1 MAMIQGIR
9 IRNFKSLKDIT
20 LGNVC
25 DGSNTQ
31 PLTPITAVIGKNGVG
46 KTSLF
51 DVFGFLADCMKYG
64 VAEACDVRGGFDR
77 VVSQGES
84 DNIELTLCYSL
95 DSELNPAIFNLKIAK
110 DKNHRPYIKR
120 EKLHLSINE
129 NNSPKLEVNEGRAC
143 IFDMT
148 AVNYQLNTKLGSG
161 LNTQSGS
168 GLNTQSGSGLNT
180 QSGAGLNVQHRTDMP
195 YVFFD
200 IDKQQLATATFARFG
215 SYPYLSA
222 LRDFVEGWYMS
233 YFTPDAGRYVNQQGT
248 QPHLNSK
255 GDNLSNVVEF
265 MEREHPERFQA
276 VLERIAS
283 KIPGIGKISTYR
295 DSVTRN
301 LYLMFEGKGFA
312 KPFTQ
317 SQMSDG
323 TLKLFT
329 YLLLLEDPEPAP
341 LLCIEEPENGLY
353 HQLLETLAQE
363 IREHTS
369 NARSQVFITTHQP
382 YFVDALEP
390 EEVWILEKGEDGFS
404 TIRRASDDQ
413 LINAMVEESQP
424 LGALWYSGYLDAR

>member
-64 VAEACDVRGGFDR
+64 VAEACDVRGGFER
-77 VVSQGES
+77 VVSQGQGEM
-84 DNIELTLCYSL
+84 IELMLCYRPNTSSFPVTF
-95 DSELNPAIFNLKIAK
+95 DLKIAK
-110 DKNHRPYIKR
+110 DKSGQPYIKQ
-120 EKLHLSINE
+120 ELLYVILNE
-129 NNSPKLEVNEGRAC
+129 NPIPLL
-143 IFDMT
+143 
-148 AVNYQLNTKLGSG
+148 AVDEGSG
-161 LNTQSGS
+161 LIWGENTDTKVDTRLGTQGADTGLGSARENTTLRANDYINVPFAVNMSGK
-168 GLNTQSGSGLNT
+168 
-180 QSGAGLNVQHRTDMP
+180 
-195 YVFFD
+195 
-200 IDKQQLATATFARFG
+200 DKQQLATATFARLS

-222 LRDFVEGWYMS
+222 LRDFVEGWYLS
-233 YFTPDAGRYVNQQGT
+233 YFTPDAARNVNQQGT

-265 MEREHPERFQA
+265 MMDKHPERFQA

-369 NARSQVFITTHQP
+369 KGSSQVFITTHQP

-404 TIRRASDDQ
+404 TIRRASDDP
-413 LINAMVEESQP
+413 LIQNMVEEGLP
-424 LGALWYSGYLDAR
+424 LGGLWYSGYLDRG

>member
-77 VVSQGES
+77 VVSQGQNEP
-84 DNIELTLCYSL
+84 IELVLCYSL
-95 DSELNPAIFNLKIAK
+95 PPDNKIFCFDLQIQQDSKYKVIVKKENLYSLEPDGRRYRLTFDGSKGFSWEMDKPEDRLYGLYEMK
-110 DKNHRPYIKR
+110 DKS
-120 EKLHLSINE
+120 KL
-129 NNSPKLEVNEGRAC
+129 
-143 IFDMT
+143 
-148 AVNYQLNTKLGSG
+148 AVS
-161 LNTQSGS
+161 
-168 GLNTQSGSGLNT
+168 
-180 QSGAGLNVQHRTDMP
+180 V
-195 YVFFD
+195 
-200 IDKQQLATATFARFG
+200 LANLTTTNQ
-215 SYPYLSA
+215 YPHLSA

-233 YFTPDAGRYVNQQGT
+233 YFMPDAARNINQKGAQ
-248 QPHLNSK
+248 QHLNRS

-265 MEREHPERFQA
+265 MMDKHPERFQA

-369 NARSQVFITTHQP
+369 KGNSQVFITTHQP

-404 TIRRASDDQ
+404 TIRRASDDP
-413 LINAMVEESQP
+413 LIQNMVEEGLP
-424 LGALWYSGYLDAR
+424 LGGLWYSGYLDAR

>member
-77 VVSQGES
+77 VASQGEN
-84 DNIELTLCYSL
+84 DFIALTLCCL
-95 DSELNPAIFNLKIAK
+95 SESDPIPTLFALKIAK
-110 DKNHRPYIKR
+110 DKYGKPYVTRERFYQFLGCDDNKR
-120 EKLHLSINE
+120 KLRSF
-129 NNSPKLEVNEGRAC
+129 LEVS
-143 IFDMT
+143 D
-148 AVNYQLNTKLGSG
+148 
-161 LNTQSGS
+161 
-168 GLNTQSGSGLNT
+168 
-180 QSGAGLNVQHRTDMP
+180 GAGFVHGFVHEEGEQTGKAFMIHMADK
-195 YVFFD
+195 
-200 IDKQQLATATFARFG
+200 DKQQLATATVTRLK
-215 SYPYLSA
+215 SHPYLSSF
-222 LRDFVEGWYMS
+222 RDFVEGWYMS
-233 YFTPDAGRYVNQQGT
+233 YFTPDAARNINQKGAQ
-248 QPHLNSK
+248 QHLNRS

-265 MEREHPERFQA
+265 MMDEHPERFQA

-404 TIRRASDDQ
+404 TIRRASDDP
-413 LINAMVEESQP
+413 LIQNMVEEGLP
-424 LGALWYSGYLDAR
+424 LGGLWYSGYLDRG

>member
-9 IRNFKSLKDIT
+9 IRNFKGLKDIT

-64 VAEACDVRGGFDR
+64 VTEACDVRGGFDR
-77 VVSQGES
+77 VVSQGQ
-84 DNIELTLCYSL
+84 NGTIELVLCYKN
-95 DSELNPAIFNLKIAK
+95 SELLRFTLKIALDSVTQKPRVEYESLFKLEQSQDNKYKKELLLEVKNGFGVVVHSDHTYVFDDEHTENFEITGK
-110 DKNHRPYIKR
+110 DKQYLAIASWAKITFGLESRIISQKR
-120 EKLHLSINE
+120 FIS
-129 NNSPKLEVNEGRAC
+129 
-143 IFDMT
+143 F
-148 AVNYQLNTKLGSG
+148 
-161 LNTQSGS
+161 
-168 GLNTQSGSGLNT
+168 
-180 QSGAGLNVQHRTDMP
+180 
-195 YVFFD
+195 
-200 IDKQQLATATFARFG
+200 
-215 SYPYLSA
+215 
-222 LRDFVEGWYMS
+222 RDFVEGWYMS
-233 YFTPDAGRYVNQQGT
+233 YFTPDAARNINQKGAQ
-248 QPHLNSK
+248 QHLNRS

-265 MEREHPERFQA
+265 MMDKHPERFQA

-369 NARSQVFITTHQP
+369 KGNSQVFITTHQP

-404 TIRRASDDQ
+404 TIRRASDDP
-413 LINAMVEESQP
+413 LIQNMVEEGLP
-424 LGALWYSGYLDAR
+424 LGGLWYSGYLDAR

>member
-77 VVSQGES
+77 VVSQGEN
-84 DNIELTLCYSL
+84 DLIELKLCCLSESDPIPTLF
-95 DSELNPAIFNLKIAK
+95 DLKIAK
-110 DKNHRPYIKR
+110 DKDGK
-120 EKLHLSINE
+120 
-129 NNSPKLEVNEGRAC
+129 
-143 IFDMT
+143 
-148 AVNYQLNTKLGSG
+148 
-161 LNTQSGS
+161 
-168 GLNTQSGSGLNT
+168 
-180 QSGAGLNVQHRTDMP
+180 P
-195 YVFFD
+195 YVKWEWFYQFLGYD
-200 IDKQQLATATFARFG
+200 DNKIKLRSFLEMSDGVGFVHEEDEQTGKSFMIRMTDKDKQQLATATVTRLK
-215 SYPYLSA
+215 SYPHLSSF
-222 LRDFVEGWYMS
+222 RNFVEGWYMS
-233 YFTPDAGRYVNQQGT
+233 YFTPDAARNINQKGAQ
-248 QPHLNSK
+248 QHLNRS

-265 MEREHPERFQA
+265 MMDEHPERFQT

-301 LYLMFEGKGFA
+301 LYLMLEGKGFA
-312 KPFTQ
+312 KPFIQ

-404 TIRRASDDQ
+404 TIRRASDDP

>member
-77 VVSQGES
+77 VVSQGQ
-84 DNIELTLCYSL
+84 DDIIELILCYRQKSDLAPLRFELTIAL
-95 DSELNPAIFNLKIAK
+95 DKTIQQ
-110 DKNHRPYIKR
+110 PYVKR
-120 EKLHLSINE
+120 ESLFQLTQE
-129 NNSPKLEVNEGRAC
+129 NNIYKRRFFLEVNDG
-143 IFDMT
+143 
-148 AVNYQLNTKLGSG
+148 K
-161 LNTQSGS
+161 
-168 GLNTQSGSGLNT
+168 
-180 QSGAGLNVQHRTDMP
+180 GAITHDDHIHVFRTPDK
-195 YVFFD
+195 
-200 IDKQQLATATFARFG
+200 DKQYLAIANWAKITFEMESRIVSQTRF
-215 SYPYLSA
+215 A
-222 LRDFVEGWYMS
+222 LFRDFVEGWYMS
-233 YFTPDAGRYVNQQGT
+233 YFTPDAARNVNQKGAQ
-248 QPHLNSK
+248 QHLNRS

-265 MEREHPERFQA
+265 MEREHPKQFQD
-276 VLERIAS
+276 VLDRIAS
-283 KIPGIGKISTYR
+283 KIPGIGKISTDR

-404 TIRRASDDQ
+404 TIRRASDDP
-413 LINAMVEESQP
+413 LIQNMVEEGLP
-424 LGALWYSGYLDAR
+424 LGGLWYSGYLDRG

>member
-20 LGNVC
+20 LGNLC
-25 DGSNTQ
+25 DDNSTA

-77 VVSQGES
+77 VVSQGQKAIYLCLVYQSQETKH
-84 DNIELTLCYSL
+84 IFRFELTIDVNEKGLPQLQRERLFRCVNNNERGLYLLVAVNDGAGFAWSREHEGQL
-95 DSELNPAIFNLKIAK
+95 YQDLSEVSKFNEKPEMVDLFLLGVKPKGEQGITLSDKSK
-110 DKNHRPYIKR
+110 DK
-120 EKLHLSINE
+120 LAVSILARVGDFPRCEYLYYFIE
-129 NNSPKLEVNEGRAC
+129 N
-143 IFDMT
+143 
-148 AVNYQLNTKLGSG
+148 
-161 LNTQSGS
+161 
-168 GLNTQSGSGLNT
+168 
-180 QSGAGLNVQHRTDMP
+180 
-195 YVFFD
+195 
-200 IDKQQLATATFARFG
+200 
-215 SYPYLSA
+215 
-222 LRDFVEGWYMS
+222 WYMS
-233 YFTPDAGRYVNQQGT
+233 YFTPDAARNINQKGAQ
-248 QPHLNSK
+248 QHLNRS

-265 MEREHPERFQA
+265 MMDEHPERFQA

-404 TIRRASDDQ
+404 TIRRASDDP
-413 LINAMVEESQP
+413 LIQNMVEEGLP
-424 LGALWYSGYLDAR
+424 LGGLWYSGYLDRG

>member
-20 LGNVC
+20 LGNIC
-25 DGSNTQ
+25 DGSNIQ

-51 DVFGFLADCMKYG
+51 DVFGFLADCMKNG
-64 VAEACDVRGGFDR
+64 VAEACDVRGGFDQ

-84 DNIELTLCYSL
+84 DLIELTLCCLSES
-95 DSELNPAIFNLKIAK
+95 DSIPTLFDLNIAK
-110 DKNHRPYIKR
+110 DKDGK
-120 EKLHLSINE
+120 
-129 NNSPKLEVNEGRAC
+129 
-143 IFDMT
+143 
-148 AVNYQLNTKLGSG
+148 
-161 LNTQSGS
+161 
-168 GLNTQSGSGLNT
+168 
-180 QSGAGLNVQHRTDMP
+180 P
-195 YVFFD
+195 YVKWEWFYQPLGYDDNKIKLRSFLEMSD
-200 IDKQQLATATFARFG
+200 GVGFVHEEDEQTGKSFMIRMTDKDKQQLATATVTRLK
-215 SYPYLSA
+215 SYPHLSNF
-222 LRDFVEGWYMS
+222 RDFVEGWYMS
-233 YFTPDAGRYVNQQGT
+233 YFTPDAARNINQKGA
-248 QPHLNSK
+248 QPHLNRS

-265 MEREHPERFQA
+265 MEREHPEQFQA

-283 KIPGIGKISTYR
+283 KIPGIGKISTIR

-301 LYLMFEGKGFA
+301 LYLMFEGNGFA
-312 KPFTQ
+312 KPFIQ

-369 NARSQVFITTHQP
+369 NTHSQVFITTHQP

-404 TIRRASDDQ
+404 TIRRASDDP
-413 LINAMVEESQP
+413 LIQNMVEEGLP
-424 LGALWYSGYLDAR
+424 LGGLWYSGYLDVR